1 MPKHQE
7 SLKEKTARG
16 LLWGGMSNVLQQ
28 LLGLAFGI
36 VLARKLS
43 QSDYGMV
50 GMLAIFSAIAACMQE
65 GGFIAALNRKKEVTQ
80 RDYNAVFWMSVIT
93 SIAFYLLF
101 FFTAPLIARFYGE
114 PRLTAL
120 ARYSFLSFLFVS
132 FSIAPRAYIFK
143 NMMVR
148 QSSIIALV
156 SMALSG
162 IVGIVMAYQG
172 YAYWGLATQN
182 IVFTLSVSVLNYW
195 YSGWRPT
202 FLLRS
207 QQGNGE
213 LSNGKWCHDKWFDLQ
228 PIREMIGFS
237 SKLIVTNIMTA
248 ANSNILSVLLGRYYT
263 ASQVGDFT
271 QANKWNTMGHSLIT
285 NMLYSVAQP
294 VLAKTDGDRQRQKHV
309 FRKLLRFTAFVA
321 FPVMLCLAL
330 VSEEFIVI
338 LITDKWLSSAQLLRW
353 LCVAGAWLPVSYLFS
368 NLLITRGHSTT
379 YMWCTMAFLAAQLA
393 AVGVCVPYG
402 IERMVQVYA
411 ALNIL
416 WVVVWY
422 WFAHSE
428 IGLSPLEA
436 ISDVAPYAVLATA
449 IVVGAHYATLGITN
463 LYVSLAAKVVIVAV
477 AYCLALWLL
486 HSTIFREVV
495 VFITKKKIE

>member
-1 MPKHQE
+1 ME
-7 SLKEKTARG
+7 GSLKEKTAKG
-16 LLWGGMSNVLQQ
+16 LLWGGMSNGLQQ
-28 LLGLAFGI
+28 LLGLVFGI
-36 VLARKLS
+36 VLARRLS
-43 QSDYGMV
+43 QTDYGMV

-202 FLLRS
+202 FLLS
-207 QQGNGE
+207 HQQRNDELQNG
-213 LSNGKWCHDKWFDLQ
+213 KWFDLR

-237 SKLIVTNIMTA
+237 SRLIVTNIMTA

-263 ASQVGDFT
+263 ATQVGDFT

-294 VLAKTDGDRQRQKHV
+294 VLAKTDDDRQRQKHV

-321 FPVMLCLAL
+321 FPVMLTLAL

-353 LCVAGAWLPVSYLFS
+353 LCVAGAWMPISYLFS

-379 YMWCTMAFLAAQLA
+379 YMWCTLAFLTAQFA
-393 AVGVCVPYG
+393 AVGLCVPYG
-402 IERMVQVYA
+402 IECMVQAYA

-422 WFAHSE
+422 WFAHNE
-428 IGLSPLEA
+428 IGLTPREA
-436 ISDVAPYAVLATA
+436 ITDVAPYVVLATA
-449 IVVGAHYATLGITN
+449 IVVGTHYATLSIAN
-463 LYVSLAAKVVIVAV
+463 IYLSLTVKIVLTTTV
-477 AYCLALWLL
+477 YCLALWLL
-486 HSTIFREVV
+486 RSTIFREAIL
-495 VFITKKKIE
+495 FITKRKIE